1 MIKRPRPVS
10 MILFILIAC
19 LMIFSVMSC
28 DMLYTTDTSL
38 PVTQTPFV
46 SPSQTPVPVISHSL
60 ITLPDGSKIIM
71 LPDAKVQILTQP
83 GVPPESEEITLM
95 LLQGEIMVVPNL
107 VADKWFT
114 VQKPNGY
121 SARLQ
126 GCAMTVNFSDQQ
138 NTLYVTCIAGKCEVS
153 PDFTNYRSLTNDL
166 SWSYQG
172 AFPFDP
178 VAIDFEKLF
187 TDYSED
193 IPACA
198 AAEQNQPTPQGTV
211 GTATPEPT
219 GTITPDL
226 AATAT
231 EACSIFHK
239 QFPATPCP

>member
-1 MIKRPRPVS
+1 MIKRPLPVS
-10 MILFILIAC
+10 MIFFILIIC
-19 LMIFSVMSC
+19 LSIISVVGC
-28 DMLYTTDTSL
+28 DLLYTTDTAL
-38 PVTQTPFV
+38 PPTQTPFTA
-46 SPSQTPVPVISHSL
+46 PSQTPVPVIPHSL
-60 ITLPDGSKIIM
+60 ITLPDGSKIIL
-71 LPDAKVQILTQP
+71 LPNAKVQILTQP
-83 GVPPESEEITLM
+83 GIPAESEEIAIM

-107 VADKWFT
+107 AAGQWFT

-121 SARLQ
+121 SARVQ
-126 GCAMTVNFSDQQ
+126 GCAMTVNFNDQQ

-187 TDYSED
+187 ADYNED
-193 IPACA
+193 IPACV

-211 GTATPEPT
+211 GTATAEST
-219 GTITPDL
+219 ATATPNL